1 MKAEFKNKVLDKM
14 EETEDPNTWWTT
26 NSKHIIGIGEEVFG
40 KTSGKDPHKIRKL
53 GGGIMR

>member
-14 EETEDPNTWWTT
+14 EETENPNTWWTT

-40 KTSGKDPHKIRKL
+40 KTSGKEPPQDKETC
-53 GGGIMR
+53 GGIMR